1 MSGGVFVLLL
11 CMLSSSNFGTF
22 ALAFSRSAPHSNM
35 NERKHE
41 FARQTE
47 TSHLLATPMASHTN
61 SHTSPQTLQELVKA
75 TQKRARFNTYFLKV
89 TVCMTTIYHHLSPI
103 TIHYHPWLVR
113 DQPRPS
119 MNIQQEAKTEGLWKN
134 TIMKWQFARCNVGSW
149 LVWGPPL
156 PPLSPQTIFGLS
168 LRWKVNFFF
177 PREKQILT

>member
-1 MSGGVFVLLL
+1 MAHGFPLLFAHRNRNAKMCGTFAFMSGGVFVLLL

-75 TQKRARFNTYFLKV
+75 TQKRARFNTFFEGNSV
-89 TVCMTTIYHHLSPI
+89 HDHHLSPFI
-103 TIHYHPWLVR
+103 TDHHPLPSMTVR

-134 TIMKWQFARCNVGSW
+134 TIMK
-149 LVWGPPL
+149 
-156 PPLSPQTIFGLS
+156 
-168 LRWKVNFFF
+168 
-177 PREKQILT
+177 